1 MTSPYQARSVEK
13 RLSGPPNIPALFVSK
28 TRNRLK
34 NFMMHP
40 FANLNFSK
48 RVFINK
54 ATSIKAY
61 LYKAYHTGKGDD
73 FESVAVVVANPSL
86 PMDCSKMGV
95 FGQQNAPMGTPD
107 IDRASATGPPR
118 VPVRSIDY
126 KTDAALWHFG
136 GHFYTFQVD
145 ARPDTTAADEAYGK
159 GVFPVQHDY
168 VIIKPP
174 VWRPVA
180 APGWRQVTTPA
191 EVVICEY
198 KGGPD
203 QRVMAGSEAVQ
214 LNKGYKFFKRM
225 YGENNVNIRLFYI
238 PYLAT
243 NPNVWGPKMPR
254 DFPQVDFLSLSGLS
268 KLLSIPVPVIEN
280 TGSGRARWLA
290 AFETKVNQLTAAVL
304 RTVDGMANDE
314 SKNQYLQSLVRTE
327 GPNFVIG
334 TNRISFRNLLE
345 PSLAGASNLNWKN
358 RHQQLTRALAAREQL
373 KVWQADPALSNA
385 NREAYSKLYK
395 QYTYAI
401 KKLNKINN
409 RDPGILDAD
418 TRRRIN
424 AAWGSLGAVNQNFKN
439 TAAAIASTN
448 KTFTF
453 RGGVRLR
460 EAARDR
466 QFAVWLQ
473 TRQLL
478 LRSKGNVQWGGVRKL
493 TKGRDFFTPRVG
505 LAGAD
510 KIISEILSYVNSSN
524 NNRLRLSKSK
534 LDAWVTSVRAVKNS
548 LPLRNNRAEVCN
560 QIIDRLLSR
569 NVINNVG
576 GGRRHM
582 TANERAWRVEEAA
595 TPGFRP
601 NLSVENFP
609 LLSSTKTKA
618 KAAKAQAKAKALGVG
633 GEGVKKPPPVKGKK
647 EAFKAGAIQTL
658 AAGEAST
665 IVNLRRQEA
674 KLLAALTA
682 RREPMNTV

>member
-1 MTSPYQARSVEK
+1 MVSPYQTRSIEK
-13 RLSGPPNIPALFVSK
+13 RLTGPPNIPALFVSK

-34 NFMMHP
+34 HFMIHP
-40 FANLNFSK
+40 FHNLNFSK
-48 RVFINK
+48 RVFIDK

-95 FGQQNAPMGTPD
+95 FGQQTADVGTSDSVRAP
-107 IDRASATGPPR
+107 ATGPSR
-118 VPVRSIDY
+118 VPVRSIDS

-136 GHFYTFQVD
+136 GHFYTFQID
-145 ARPDTTAADEAYGK
+145 ARPDTTAADEEYGK

-174 VWRPVA
+174 VWRPAA
-180 APGWRQVTTPA
+180 APGWRIVSTPA

-225 YGENNVNIRLFYI
+225 YGENNVNIKLFYI

-268 KLLSIPVPVIEN
+268 KLLSIPVGVIEN
-280 TGSGRARWLA
+280 TGSGRAEWLRR
-290 AFETKVNQLTAAVL
+290 FETKLNQLTAAVL
-304 RTVDGMANDE
+304 RTVDGIANENNKDR
-314 SKNQYLQSLVRTE
+314 YLQSLVRLE
-327 GPNFVIG
+327 GPNFTIG
-334 TNRISFRNLLE
+334 TNSISFRNLIA

-358 RHQQLTRALAAREQL
+358 RHQQLTRALATREQL
-373 KVWQADPALSNA
+373 KVWQADPALPQA
-385 NREAYSKLYK
+385 NRDGYALLYK

-409 RDPGILDAD
+409 ADPGILDAD

-424 AAWGSLGAVNQNFKN
+424 AAWSGLGAVNQNFKN

-448 KTFTF
+448 KQFTW
-453 RGGVRLR
+453 RGGVRVR
-460 EAARDR
+460 ELARDS

-478 LRSKGNVQWGGVRKL
+478 LRAKANVQWGGVRRL
-493 TKGRDFFTPRVG
+493 QRGRDFFTPRVG

-510 KIISEILSYVNSSN
+510 KTISEILSYVNSSN
-524 NNRLRLSKSK
+524 NNKLRLSKSR
-534 LDAWVTSVRAVKNS
+534 LDSWLTEIRAVKNS
-548 LPLRNNRAEVCN
+548 LPLRNNRVEVCN

-569 NVINNVG
+569 NVINNG
-576 GGRRHM
+576 AGGRRRM
-582 TANERAWRVEEAA
+582 TSNERAWRVAEAA
-595 TPGFRP
+595 TPGVRF
-601 NLSVENFP
+601 NLTVGNFP
-609 LLSSTKTKA
+609 LLSTTKGKG
-618 KAAKAQAKAKALGVG
+618 KGKAQAKTPGVA
-633 GEGVKKPPPVKGKK
+633 EAGVKKPPVKGKK
-647 EAFKAGAIQTL
+647 TPFKAGAMQTL
-658 AAGEAST
+658 AAAEAGT
-665 IVNLRRQEA
+665 AANLRRQEA
-674 KLLAALTA
+674 ALLAAEAMALTA
-682 RREPMNTV
+682 SRQPMNTR